1 LKKDKENSSNG
12 DVANNDSMV
21 TTSGDKV
28 SSLKYAGEEASNGDL
43 GGEAL
48 MLEKGK
54 EHQMGYVTCAP
65 STPRL
70 N

>member
-1 LKKDKENSSNG
+1 
-12 DVANNDSMV
+12 MV